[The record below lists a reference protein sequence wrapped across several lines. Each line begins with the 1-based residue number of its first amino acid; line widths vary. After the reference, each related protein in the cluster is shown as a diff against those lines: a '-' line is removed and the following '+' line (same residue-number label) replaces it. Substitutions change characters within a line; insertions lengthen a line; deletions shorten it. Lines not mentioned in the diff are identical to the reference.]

1 MGDGGG
7 SGPARALPPRL
18 YAFFMRRCGISDR
31 TLIPVRLDRRQLN
44 RRSWIML
51 DFIYLAIAVGF
62 FVLMAVYARAVSKG

>member
-1 MGDGGG
+1 
-7 SGPARALPPRL
+7 
-18 YAFFMRRCGISDR
+18 MRRCGISDR